1 MSGAVPTIGA
11 LRDRVNFQRRDMS
24 PDAAG
29 GHTITFV
36 SIATLWARVR
46 ALSSRQL
53 TRTDGR
59 AVSISHTVTL
69 RYRDDVAPGDRLVYR
84 DRNLEVIS
92 ASDRDGNRAWLTC
105 LCAETSFT
113 G

>member
-1 MSGAVPTIGA
+1 
-11 LRDRVNFQRRDMS
+11 MS
-24 PDAAG
+24 PDTAG

-53 TRTDGR
+53 TRADGR
-59 AVSISHTVTL
+59 AANISHTVTL
-69 RYRDDVAPGDRLVYR
+69 RYRDDIVPGDRLIYR
-84 DRNLEVIS
+84 NRNLEVIS

-105 LCAETSFT
+105 LCAEFSFT